1 MILVCSLLVTLC
13 SLLHLI
19 ELVDKRLFGDKSMVL
34 LFSSKYQLRSKTIS
48 KVNVEFDLFSHGQMD
63 RDRQINV

>member
-1 MILVCSLLVTLC
+1 
-13 SLLHLI
+13 
-19 ELVDKRLFGDKSMVL
+19 MVF

-63 RDRQINV
+63 RDRQINVWTDGQMDRPRNR